1 MEYKKTRILNMEDK
15 KTRRQ
20 ENKTNVLCAKGNA
33 TSASRTN
40 VSYSRILVFQKLLYS
55 RLLVFSKKITIK
67 QIKIMITLKRYLLT
81 LVALLAMT
89 TGAWAQQTTVT
100 WDSETWA
107 DGWTSDVKTHTVDG
121 VTITVGG
128 TADAKKSSGNLFI
141 WVDNSASNT
150 LTFSADIPIA
160 RIEMTKKTAS
170 SSLDVSPLDGW
181 SVSSDGTTVIWE
193 GTATKSLV
201 CEECTLTVSKIKF
214 FLEESLMTLDD
225 TKTVATMAKMPAYDA
240 TVSYELVRDLTSSGT
255 TALTFDGV
263 ANTTVKKGQDG
274 KYQPATAFD
283 FKLNAPLITG
293 DDKNIIGAEGI
304 TTTVVILKEIDG
316 TGMYTPDET
325 VAPIAL
331 ADFLA
336 DAKPGNYQLS
346 VTASATSAYDG
357 TLKST
362 RFTLAEGYEV
372 TIPAQEYITYY
383 AKEAL
388 TTEENSGAEL
398 YTIASVTDKE
408 AVLTRALETAPAE
421 TPLLVFNSSTEDKT
435 FLLIPTA
442 DPDLA
447 LTVAKEFKGTAEGKE
462 FTADYYVCTGKAFVW
477 VKGAGKIGANKCWLE
492 ISKTSQPASSR
503 TVSRSIVHGN
513 GTTGITTTDFTDETD
528 GDLYDLNGRK
538 VTEPKK
544 KGIYIKNG
552 KKVVIK

>member
-1 MEYKKTRILNMEDK
+1 MEDK

-20 ENKTNVLCAKGNA
+20 ENKTNVLCAEGNA

-421 TPLLVFNSSTEDKT
+421 TPLLVFNISTENKT
-435 FLLIPTA
+435 FMLIPTQE
-442 DPDLA
+442 PDLQ
-447 LTVAKEFKGTAEGKE
+447 LTVGKEFKGTAEGKE
-462 FTADYYVCTGKAFVW
+462 FTADDMAAADYYVCTGKAFVW
-477 VKGAGKIGANKCWLE
+477 VKGAGIIGANKCWLQ